1 MKSSR
6 QALLLGML
14 MAAGAIAAPS
24 IASAGIMIDIDVAP
38 PPIRVETMPPPRVG
52 YVWAPG
58 DWEWRGHAHV
68 WVAGRYIVE
77 RRGYRWVP
85 DHWEQRGPHWHHE
98 RGHWER

>member
-14 MAAGAIAAPS
+14 MTAGAIAAPS

-38 PPIRVETMPPPRVG
+38 PPIRAETMPPPRVG

-58 DWEWRGHAHV
+58 YWEWRGHAHV